1 MSYVAPTEDLMT
13 TLELI
18 GNVSEWLEGT
28 RAKLK
33 AARAAARKL
42 SPSYELHALLSQ
54 IESLKKDEK
63 TQKAALAGLNDKLAS
78 F

>member
-1 MSYVAPTEDLMT
+1 VSYIAPTEDLMN

-18 GNVSEWLEGT
+18 GNVTEWLEGT
-28 RAKLK
+28 QAKLK
-33 AARAAARKL
+33 AARSAARKL
-42 SPSYELHALLSQ
+42 APSYELHALLSQ

-63 TQKAALAGLNDKLAS
+63 TQKAALAGLNEKLAA